1 MKVSILIPN
10 IFNHPFTYQNKSK
23 KLVKGDFVKV
33 PFGPSLV
40 TGVVWD
46 YFEETNKNFTPAVRI
61 QFLGESSIDMMAYFR
76 CNKYGDHHTI
86 IHQFIKKLH
95 QRFDEENIEIPFPI
109 RTVIQRIEHNE

>member
-10 IFNHPFTYQNKSK
+10 IFNHPFTYQIKSK

-46 YFEETNKNFTPAVRI
+46 YFEETNKNFKMRSVVEVIDVPRMK
-61 QFLGESSIDMMAYFR
+61 SSM
-76 CNKYGDHHTI
+76 
-86 IHQFIKKLH
+86 IKKRLLL
-95 QRFDEENIEIPFPI
+95 NIFKFLTLIFLNI
-109 RTVIQRIEHNE
+109 TIKHN